1 MKRLDQYTHVILI
14 GIGGIGMS
22 GLARYFNQKGLEV
35 LGYDRTETDL
45 TKALISEGIKVY
57 YSENKL
63 ADDIDFDEE
72 QALIIYT
79 PAISKDS
86 ELVKR
91 FKNSG
96 LELFKRSVV
105 LGEIT
110 KDLPTLAV
118 AGTHGKT
125 TTSAILAHILKAS
138 GIKLT
143 AFCGGVL
150 QNYNS
155 NYIGDG
161 EEVVVVE
168 ADEFDRSFLQ
178 LHPSAAVITS
188 MDADHLDIYNT
199 SEELI
204 STFNEFSRLVPA
216 EHLFVKA
223 GLNLKAKQIG
233 FEGNSDI
240 YVDKIS
246 VQNGSYYFDLHTNQ
260 ISLKGLEFKLP
271 GRHNLFNAMAA
282 LSLAIDFK
290 PELAKSFGKALSS
303 FEGVKRRF
311 NYIYKADDLVVI
323 DDYAHHPTEIDAVHQ
338 AISEM
343 HPGKKSV
350 VIFQPHLFSRTKD
363 FADDFAKSLSR
374 FNEVNLL
381 EIYPA
386 REEPIAGVTSD
397 FLLSLI
403 QNSNKRLINKRDIQP
418 RLNPANNEVIALLG
432 AGDIGVEASKISKYL
447 HEKV

>member
-1 MKRLDQYTHVILI
+1 MKKIDQYTHVILI

-45 TKALISEGIKVY
+45 TKALISEGIRVY
-57 YSENKL
+57 HSESKL
-63 ADDIDFDEE
+63 TEDIDFDEKR
-72 QALIIYT
+72 ALIIYT

-86 ELVKR
+86 DLVKR
-91 FKNSG
+91 FKDSG

-110 KDLPTLAV
+110 KHLPTLAV

-125 TTSAILAHILKAS
+125 TTSAILTHILKES

-143 AFCGGVL
+143 SFCGGVL
-150 QNYNS
+150 QNYNT
-155 NYIGDG
+155 NYIGEG

-178 LHPSAAVITS
+178 LHPTAAVITS

-204 STFNEFSRLVPA
+204 HTFHEFSRLVPKG
-216 EHLFVKA
+216 HLYAKF
-223 GLNLKAKQIG
+223 GLDLEAVSIG
-233 FEGNSDI
+233 FEENSDV

-246 VQNGSYYFDLHTNQ
+246 IQNGSYHFDFHAGKE
-260 ISLKGLEFKLP
+260 SLKGLIFTLP
-271 GRHNLFNAMAA
+271 GHHNLFNATAA

-290 PELAKSFGKALSS
+290 PELAKAFGKALSS

-311 NYIYKADDLVVI
+311 NYIYKAEDLVVI

-350 VIFQPHLFSRTKD
+350 AIFQPHLFSRTKD
-363 FADDFAKSLSR
+363 FAEDFADSLSR
-374 FNEVNLL
+374 FDEVNLL
-381 EIYPA
+381 DIYPA
-386 REEPIAGVTSD
+386 REEPIEGITSN
-397 FLLSLI
+397 FLLNLI
-403 QNSNKRLINKRDIQP
+403 QNPQKRVINKSDIQQ
-418 RLNPANNEVIALLG
+418 RLKQAKNEVVVLLG
-432 AGDIGVEASKISKYL
+432 AGDIGVEATKISKYL